1 MQYVTIRYTLAIR
14 MKCKILRF
22 IWIDRIDS
30 GAMGCAIY
38 LNDGKLAKFVEN
50 SLHYNSLLV
59 SGSIALYESILFF
72 SFYFI
77 FLWQMFCFLC
87 FLEAFADK
95 QQSGAV
101 NDKIPF
107 FISYE

>member
-1 MQYVTIRYTLAIR
+1 MQYVTIHYTLAIR

-22 IWIDRIDS
+22 IWIDRIDL

-50 SLHYNSLLV
+50 SLHYNTLLV